1 MVSLLST
8 TILAGCVWKSGYD
21 ALKAQNQQL
30 EEQLAASQQQQATRL
45 LGAAKYV
52 ANSDPLFTSASAKK
66 PVTA

>member
-30 EEQLAASQQQQATRL
+30 QEQLAASQQQATRL
-45 LGAAKYV
+45 LGAAKYL
-52 ANSDPLFTSASAKK
+52 ANSDPLFASASAKK